1 MLFRST
7 ALRTGTDPGVPD
19 VKVTWDDSIVEDT
32 ATERAL
38 MKDDIS
44 RGLAPAWLYPVRY
57 YGMSE
62 DDARALVGSQQAV
75 PEEA

>member
-1 MLFRST
+1 M
-7 ALRTGTDPGVPD
+7 
-19 VKVTWDDSIVEDT
+19 KDT
-32 ATERAL
+32 ATERAM

-44 RGLAPAWLYPVRY
+44 RGLAPAWLYPMRY